1 MNWGSIIGTVIVLV
15 LLYYFLSWL
24 FGSKTSY
31 SSPKNATE
39 EHAIDGGKLE
49 KVPGSANVTYCIW
62 IYVDNWNVNV
72 NQPKPVLTHGSFS
85 LTLGDTLNDLTIGC
99 GVKGGNNNTCGI
111 PNIPLQKWVC
121 ILVSLYGRSMDAYID
136 GKLVKTCILDN
147 TAAISF
153 NNPVTITPGG
163 GFSGKTA
170 GFRFIPHSTNPEQA
184 WNIYRE
190 GVSDTSMFARY
201 GLKVQILKEN
211 KAVKEFVI

>member
-1 MNWGSIIGTVIVLV
+1 MNWVAIISTVIVLV

-24 FGSKTSY
+24 FGSKSSY
-31 SSPKNATE
+31 SSPHNATE
-39 EHAIDGGKLE
+39 EKTIEGSKLE

-62 IYVDNWNVNV
+62 IYVDNWNVNL
-72 NQPKPVLTHGSFS
+72 NQPKPILSQDSFS

-121 ILVSLYGRSMDAYID
+121 ILVSIYGRSLDAYID

-147 TAAISF
+147 TANINFTS
-153 NNPVTITPGG
+153 PITITSGG

-170 GFRFIPHSTNPEQA
+170 GFRFIGNSTNPEQA
-184 WNIYRE
+184 WNIYKE
-190 GVSDTSMFARY
+190 GVSDQSFLSRY
-201 GLKVQILKEN
+201 GIRVQVLKEN
-211 KAVKEFVI
+211 KAVSEFTI